1 MIRTRTECS
10 TRIRVLICLTIENAI
25 IGLLVSMFAT
35 HGIHRLYIKK
45 KISMLHHTCIYS
57 WDIRKNIELRTPTD
71 IFQDGGTNKSDKLIG
86 YIKSCEHLL
95 IYRKKQKKPNH

>member
-1 MIRTRTECS
+1 MIRTRTKCS
-10 TRIRVLICLTIENAI
+10 TRIRVLICVTIENAI

-35 HGIHRLYIKK
+35 HGIHRLDIKK
-45 KISMLHHTCIYS
+45 NSLLHHTCIYS
-57 WDIRKNIELRTPTD
+57 WDIRKNIELRTPPD

-95 IYRKKQKKPNH
+95 IYRKKKKPNH